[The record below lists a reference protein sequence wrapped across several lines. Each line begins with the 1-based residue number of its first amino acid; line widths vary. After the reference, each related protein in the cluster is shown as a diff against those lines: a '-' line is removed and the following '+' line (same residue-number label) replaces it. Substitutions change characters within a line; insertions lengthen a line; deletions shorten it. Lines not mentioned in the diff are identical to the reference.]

1 MTPTRRAIAYL
12 RVSTQEQAETKN
24 GLEAQETEIEAF
36 ATRLRF
42 DLAASHIDAGISGA
56 APISERRALLGALND
71 LRRGDVL
78 IVAKLDRLSRAGELE
93 TAIIEELVSRRGA
106 RILSAAGEGTDDDTP
121 SGELL
126 RTLMKAFS
134 RHERAL
140 IASRT
145 KAALA
150 AKKARGERIGAEP
163 YGRDQDER
171 QVLALIEECRE
182 AGFSLPEIARELN
195 AKKFTTRA
203 GTPWKWEYVRSILK
217 TRRGQRSKKTA
228 RSSRARRA
236 ALEALAVTR

>member
-1 MTPTRRAIAYL
+1 MTPTARAIGYL

-24 GLEAQETEIEAF
+24 GLEAQQTAIQAF
-36 ATRLRF
+36 CARQRL
-42 DLAASHIDAGISGA
+42 DLAATHIDAGISGA
-56 APISERRALLGALND
+56 APINERRALLAALND

-93 TAIIEELVSRRGA
+93 TAIIEELVTRRGA
-106 RILSAAGEGTDDDTP
+106 KILSAAGEGTDDDTP

-150 AKKARGERIGAEP
+150 AKKARGERVGAAP
-163 YGRDQDER
+163 YGRDDSER
-171 QVLALIEECRE
+171 QVLALIDECRA
-182 AGFSLPEIARELN
+182 AGYSLPEITRELN

-203 GTPWKWEYVRSILK
+203 GTAWKWEYVRSILK
-217 TRRGQRSKKTA
+217 TCAGRQTKKTA
-228 RSSRARRA
+228 KTSRARRA
-236 ALEALAVTR
+236 ALEALAASR